1 MLQKLRDKTSGWFAT
16 AVLGV
21 LVVPFAFFGMEQY
34 LFQNN
39 DNYAAKIE
47 APPAWWPSAP
57 AFWPVTMLWQRDE
70 IGVDEFHNQFQ
81 QARQQQRAQQGDAFD
96 ATAFE

>member
-1 MLQKLRDKTSGWFAT
+1 MLQKLRDKSSGWLAT
-16 AVLGV
+16 AVLGI

-39 DNYAAKIE
+39 DNFAAKIE

-57 AFWPVTMLWQRDE
+57 AS
-70 IGVDEFHNQFQ
+70 
-81 QARQQQRAQQGDAFD
+81 
-96 ATAFE
+96 AT